1 MEKTFTDIITN
12 SIGAVAVAA
21 LFLWFLDR
29 NEKRTSTLIENH
41 LKHSTDA
48 MTQFVV
54 ALTKLVSTIESLK
67 RFINNRTILYMC

>member
-1 MEKTFTDIITN
+1 MYITMESTLFEILK
-12 SIGAVAVAA
+12 IGGPTSVIVA

-29 NEKRTSTLIENH
+29 TEKRNTSLIENH

-48 MTQFVV
+48 MEDMSV

-67 RFINNRTILYMC
+67 RFIKRNSK